1 MNSLIL
7 RIGAI
12 LSFPLAAF
20 AADIPSSLPPLSRMA
35 FLGDSITAG
44 VGVKSPAD
52 RYSTVTTRLLQERF
66 PNLTEINLG
75 RSGQALS
82 AQKPDY
88 AEAEVLSKNPD
99 AVLIQWGVN
108 DQYWGY
114 SVSEFVS
121 HYEKLVS
128 ALRAAK
134 PEMPIVLTTP
144 IADFRWPENQDVWIS
159 QAGVAIQEIA
169 MRYRCHLA
177 DTHHALDHQ
186 KSFYADSIHPNN
198 AGAQAMAKAIV
209 EALGVPPLSQ
219 ENARIR
225 FDQGA
230 EIRFRQYVFLPDRQ
244 GTEPRWTAI
253 SDLSP
258 RGMTLDSQIPITIR
272 TAPIYPKGE
281 YRIEVRGK
289 SGTVLETIQAT
300 AAWARMLTFKI
311 TPKEGEAPFQI
322 QITASTESGTPP
334 GK

>member
-1 MNSLIL
+1 MYPLIFRL
-7 RIGAI
+7 CAAF
-12 LSFPLAAF
+12 SFPLAAL
-20 AADIPSSLPPLSRMA
+20 AVDTPPSLPALARIA

-52 RYSTVTTRLLQERF
+52 RYSSVATRLLQERF

-99 AVLIQWGVN
+99 AVVIQWGVN
-108 DQYWGY
+108 DHYWGY
-114 SVSEFVS
+114 SVSEFIS

-128 ALRAAK
+128 ALRTAK

-169 MRYRCHLA
+169 TRYRCHLA

-186 KSFYADSIHPNN
+186 RSFYADAIHPNN
-198 AGAQAMAKAIV
+198 AGAQAMAQTIV
-209 EALGVPPLSQ
+209 DALSVPPLSR

-230 EIRFRQYVFLPDRQ
+230 EIRFLQYVFLPERQ
-244 GTEPRWTAI
+244 GTEPRWTSI
-253 SDLSP
+253 VNLSP
-258 RGMTLDSQIPITIR
+258 KGMTFDSQTPVTIR

-289 SGTVLETIQAT
+289 SGAALETIQT
-300 AAWARMLTFKI
+300 NAAWSRMLTFKV
-311 TPKEGEAPFQI
+311 TPKEGETPLQI
-322 QITASTESGTPP
+322 QITASTESGKPA